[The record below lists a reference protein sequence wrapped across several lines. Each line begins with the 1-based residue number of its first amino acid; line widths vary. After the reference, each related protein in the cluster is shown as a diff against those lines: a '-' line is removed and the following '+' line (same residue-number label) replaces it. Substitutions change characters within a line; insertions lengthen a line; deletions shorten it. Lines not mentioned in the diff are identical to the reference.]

1 MNEAFERHT
10 SLIATV
16 LLSLSALATSWA
28 GYQATKWSG
37 DQMVMMTQSNA
48 LRAKS
53 TLAASKAGQLRLVDV
68 GVFTAWLDAYVH
80 RDTVL
85 ATVFER
91 RFRPEFKPAF
101 STWMASDP
109 LHVPGAAPTP
119 FVLPE
124 YRLALSDSARL
135 LERASDSVA
144 ALSITANHRSDL
156 YVLNAVLFAA
166 VMFFAQAVQQS
177 ARPGVRLLL
186 LLCAFGLAATGAFR
200 LIQSPVA

>member
-16 LLSLSALATSWA
+16 LLSISALATSWA

-37 DQMVMMTQSNA
+37 DQMVMMTRSNA

-53 TLAASKAGQLRLVDV
+53 TLAASKAGQLRLIDV

-85 ATVFER
+85 ATVFEH
-91 RFRPEFKPAF
+91 RFRAEFKPAF

-109 LHVPGAAPTP
+109 LRVPGAAPTP

-124 YRLALSDSARL
+124 YRLALGDSARL

-144 ALSITANHRSDL
+144 ALSIAANHRSDL

-200 LIQSPVA
+200 LIQSPVV